1 ATNSTFRPVKS
12 FRTFS
17 YSGISLRHGPHQVA
31 QRLITKTFPE
41 KSRRLKLLSS
51 RDLIRRSSRL
61 SGRKSKVVGGAVA
74 GLRSGSGLTGGCTGG
89 GGAVL
94 TVFILLPD

>member
-1 ATNSTFRPVKS
+1 NSTFLPVKS

-17 YSGISLRHGPHQVA
+17 YSGISLRHGPHHVA
-31 QRLITKTFPE
+31 QRLITKTLPE

-51 RDLIRRSSRL
+51 SDLMRRSKRL
-61 SGRKSKVVGGAVA
+61 SGRKSKLVGGGAV
-74 GLRSGSGLTGGCTGG
+74 GLRSGSGLTGACTGG

-94 TVFILLPD
+94 AVIFLPD